1 MAGKP
6 GTKMK
11 PRDQELPPD
20 WQPKQAVDEP
30 VLNSPYDEP
39 TAYWRYRN
47 DVPEKMPG
55 RRPAMYWYQSKKV
68 GEAQQDIFAE
78 EQADELSLVN
88 RLRADVK
95 RWRESGYRGASAV
108 TRELFEWW
116 GRDDAPRRL
125 FFCQREAAETIVYLL
140 ELALSERLGASGFRN
155 FEVTA
160 DDVKRLIAGERPSF
174 HVAEGDFFPRLVDA
188 PLDRELLPL
197 TRLGCKMATGSG
209 KTVVMA
215 MVIAWAFANRGR
227 NPQSAWYPNAVLI
240 CAPNLTVKERLQVL
254 RPEHA
259 QNYYDEFELV
269 PPKYRELVN
278 GGKVLVTNWHAFA
291 PKSEHSEG
299 GTSYRVVDKGEET
312 SDAFTLDRLGE
323 LAHRLPILVLN
334 DEGHHCWRPAPG
346 LAEAKSVKAAK
357 RDLTAEQRKSLE
369 EEAEEA
375 RVWLAGLDRINN
387 SGLLGPSQRCVLAT
401 IDLSA
406 TPFYLGNSGY
416 PEGSPFPWLVSDFG
430 LVDAIESGIVKI
442 PRLPVMDDQA
452 KKDEVG
458 RPDPKYFR
466 LWRRMSD
473 DLGAGDR
480 LSNGRPKPDAVYREA
495 EGALRTLASQW
506 KQRFE
511 EIRANSPEEAVVP
524 PVMIV
529 VCDNTEIAQVF
540 FERISGETRA
550 EALDQDGKVVE
561 VTRYEGSR
569 ILPELANSE
578 GVRRTIRIDT
588 GLLAKIESGD
598 GQSKDEAVS
607 ALRTLI
613 STVGK
618 RGQPGEQ
625 VRCVVSVSM
634 LTEGWDA
641 SNVTHILGVRAFG
654 SQLLCEQVVGRGLRR
669 MSYVPDEKGML
680 TPEYVDVYGIPF
692 SLIPFKGKAKEDTGE
707 DPIYHHIYS
716 VPERAEFEIR
726 MPVVE
731 SYSYDVRTS
740 GIRCDVAALEGLL
753 VLPSQ
758 EPTQVYVSPVR
769 GMREHPGDSP
779 AGDFVRQDRSEYY
792 RSVRPQQ
799 IVFQIAQMIVDD
811 LGRGG
816 EGANAERLRN
826 LAIARHQLFPEV
838 ARIVQE
844 YVRTK
849 VKLAPGVDPAEIGL
863 EKYVQLIRLRVRDG
877 ILPAAATRDAPL
889 LPIVNSYKPVVST
902 KDVDY
907 RTVRPVVPLERS
919 HLNLAPIH
927 SEWEREA
934 VYELENL
941 DCVECYAPNDRRI
954 GLQIPYDY
962 LETRHFYEP
971 DFVVR
976 LRGGRHLLLEIK
988 GRAGEIHGEDL
999 VLAKNQAARK
1009 WVSAVNNARKF
1020 GTWEFEICKE
1030 VKLLRHHL
1038 EKHVPDGAAVLPF
1051 RVVEPKNGE
1060 RFRSCVPLVSLR
1072 AAAGAWSEDQGDLE
1086 GIAAHASDWIT
1097 WEGAPKFEDG
1107 MFVARVQGASMEPEI
1122 PNGSY
1127 CLFRPDRG
1135 GSRNGRRLLVWHSG
1149 VSDPTTGGQYTV
1161 KVYRSEKVA
1170 AEEGGWEHARITLE
1184 PLNPDFDPIILEPQ
1198 EEGEVRVIAEVA
1210 AVLRPLE
1217 IAN

>member
-1 MAGKP
+1 MARATGKP
-6 GTKMK
+6 KGIE
-11 PRDQELPPD
+11 PPPD

-30 VLNSPYDEP
+30 VLNSPYEEP
-39 TAYWRYRN
+39 SAYWRYRD

-55 RRPAMYWYQSKKV
+55 RRPAMYWYKTKKV

-88 RLRADVK
+88 RLRTDVK
-95 RWRESGYRGASAV
+95 RWRESGYRGASSI
-108 TRELFEWW
+108 TRELFAWW
-116 GRDDAPRRL
+116 SRDDAPRRL
-125 FFCQREAAETIVYLL
+125 FYCQLEAVETLVYLL
-140 ELALSERLGASGFRN
+140 ELALPDRLGASGFRN
-155 FEVTA
+155 FEVSA
-160 DDVKRLIAGERPSF
+160 DDVRRLLAGERPSF
-174 HVAEGDFFPRLVDA
+174 HGPDDEFFPRLVDA
-188 PLDRELLPL
+188 PLDEALLALP
-197 TRLGCKMATGSG
+197 RLGCKMATGSG

-215 MVIAWAFANRGR
+215 MLITWAFANRGR
-227 NPQSAWYPNAVLI
+227 NPQSTWFPHAVLI
-240 CAPNLTVKERLQVL
+240 CAPNLTVKERLQIL
-254 RPEHA
+254 RPEHP
-259 QNYYDEFELV
+259 QNYYDDFELV
-269 PPKYRELVN
+269 LPKYRELLN
-278 GGKVLVTNWHAFA
+278 AGKVLVTNWHAFA

-299 GTSYRVVDKGEET
+299 GTSYKVVDKGEET
-312 SDAFTLDRLGE
+312 NDAFTLDRLGD
-323 LAHRLPILVLN
+323 LARRLPLLVLN
-334 DEGHHCWRPAPG
+334 DEGHHCWRPSPG
-346 LAEAKSVKAAK
+346 LAEAKTAKAANK
-357 RDLTAEQRKSLE
+357 ELSAEERKALE
-369 EEAEEA
+369 EDAEEA

-387 SGLLGPSQRCVLAT
+387 SGLLGPGKRSILAT
-401 IDLSA
+401 VDLSA

-442 PRLPVMDDQA
+442 PRLPVLDDQA
-452 KKDEVG
+452 KMDEVG

-466 LWRRMSD
+466 LWRRIDD
-473 DLGAGDR
+473 DLSPGDR
-480 LSNGRPKPDAVYREA
+480 LTNGRPKPESVFREA

-506 KQRFE
+506 KKRFE

-540 FERISGETRA
+540 FERISGETRG
-550 EALDQDGKVVE
+550 EGLDANGKVVE
-561 VTRYEGSR
+561 VTNYGGSK
-569 ILPELANSE
+569 ILSELANSE
-578 GVRRTIRIDT
+578 GLRRTIRIDT
-588 GLLAKIESGD
+588 GLLARIESGE

-607 ALRTLI
+607 ALRTVI

-669 MSYVPDEKGML
+669 MSYVPDESGKL

-692 SLIPFKGKAKEDTGE
+692 SLIPFKGKPKDDAGP
-707 DPIYHHIYS
+707 DPVYHHIF
-716 VPERAEFEIR
+716 PLAERAEFEIR
-726 MPVVE
+726 VPVVE
-731 SYSYDVRTS
+731 SYTYDVRTS
-740 GIRCDVAALEGLL
+740 GIHCDVDGLEEVL
-753 VLPSQ
+753 VLPSE

-779 AGDFVRQDRSEYY
+779 AGDFVRQDRTEYY
-792 RSVRPQQ
+792 QSVRPQQ
-799 IVFQIAQMIVDD
+799 IAFQVAQMIVDD
-811 LGRGG
+811 LGKGG
-816 EGANAERLRN
+816 EGKNAERLRN
-826 LAIARHQLFPEV
+826 LATARHQLFPEV

-844 YVRTK
+844 YLRKK
-849 VKLAPGVDPAEIGL
+849 VKLAPGVHPAEIGL
-863 EKYVQLIRLRVRDG
+863 EKYVQLIRQRVRDG
-877 ILPAAATRDAPL
+877 ILPAAAAQEAPL
-889 LPIVNSYKPVVST
+889 LPVTNSYNPMVST
-902 KDVDY
+902 KNVDY
-907 RTVRPVVPLERS
+907 RTPRPVVPLEKS
-919 HLNLAPIH
+919 HLNLAPVH

-941 DCVECYAPNDRRI
+941 DCVVCYTPNDRRI

-962 LETRHFYEP
+962 MEARRLYEP

-976 LRGGRHLLLEIK
+976 LRGGRQVLLEIK
-988 GRAGEIHGEDL
+988 GRGGEIHGEDL
-999 VLAKNQAARK
+999 VHAKNQAAKK

-1020 GTWEFEICKE
+1020 GQWEFEICKE
-1030 VKLLRHHL
+1030 VKNLRKHL
-1038 EKHVPDGAAVLPF
+1038 EKHATGGEMLPF
-1051 RVVEPKNGE
+1051 RVVEPKE
-1060 RFRSCVPLVSLR
+1060 DQRFRTCVPLVSLR
-1072 AAAGAWSEDQGDLE
+1072 AAAGAWSEEQASLE
-1086 GIAAHASDWIT
+1086 GIADHASDWIT
-1097 WEGAPKFEDG
+1097 WDEAPRFEPG

-1170 AEEGGWEHARITLE
+1170 NEEGGWKHARITLE
-1184 PLNPDFDPIILEPQ
+1184 PLNPEFEPIVLEPQ

-1210 AVLRPLE
+1210 AVLAR
-1217 IAN
+1217 AGGSK